1 MYLIYNDKGDI
12 VKVLSIREPYASLI
26 KLKIKTIET
35 RSFKTNYRGELYIHA
50 SLSKSNVGDELSK
63 LVMPMYG
70 KIICKCKLVDCVL
83 MTENYVKEIKDI
95 VQTSSYDQYLSY
107 INILT
112 KDKRE
117 SVKKLAMS
125 LSKKLDAVRK
135 KEERLKNMFI
145 IEE

>member
-1 MYLIYNDKGDI
+1 MYLIYDDKGDI

-50 SLSKSNVGDELSK
+50 SLSKSNVGDDLSK

-83 MTENYVKEIKDI
+83 MTKEYVKYVKDNMPME
-95 VQTSSYDQYLSY
+95 YKCGLYEEGRY
-107 INILT
+107 AWIL
-112 KDKRE
+112 E
-117 SVKKLAMS
+117 
-125 LSKKLDAVRK
+125 
-135 KEERLKNMFI
+135 N
-145 IEE
+145 IEEIDAIKAKGKLGIWSF

>member
-1 MYLIYNDKGDI
+1 MYLIYDDKGDI

-50 SLSKSNVGDELSK
+50 SLSKSNVGDDLSK

-83 MTENYVKEIKDI
+83 MTKEYVKYVKDNMPME
-95 VQTSSYDQYLSY
+95 YKCGLYEEGRYAL
-107 INILT
+107 IL
-112 KDKRE
+112 E
-117 SVKKLAMS
+117 
-125 LSKKLDAVRK
+125 
-135 KEERLKNMFI
+135 N
-145 IEE
+145 IEEIDAIKAKGKLGIWSF

>member
-70 KIICKCKLVDCVL
+70 KIICKCKLVDCFL
-83 MTENYVKEIKDI
+83 MTKEYVKYVKDNMPME
-95 VQTSSYDQYLSY
+95 YKCGLYKEGRY
-107 INILT
+107 AWILE
-112 KDKRE
+112 D
-117 SVKKLAMS
+117 
-125 LSKKLDAVRK
+125 
-135 KEERLKNMFI
+135 
-145 IEE
+145 IEEIDAIKAKGKLGIWSF